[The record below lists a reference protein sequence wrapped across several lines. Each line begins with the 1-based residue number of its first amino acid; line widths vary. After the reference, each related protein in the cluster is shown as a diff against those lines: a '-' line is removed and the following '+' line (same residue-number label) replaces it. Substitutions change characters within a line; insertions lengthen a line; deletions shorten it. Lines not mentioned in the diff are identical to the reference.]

1 MARGLRGLRPACRGC
16 MQGQVACGLCSKVGR
31 ARAWRARRPTQN
43 GDFGTPRNRPIDRG
57 AAVAINRFG
66 VGPNHTYM
74 NGAGST
80 PVLMVAMDC
89 GLPESRPGPGGSTTW
104 EKRMAEKL
112 TRSKGV

>member
-1 MARGLRGLRPACRGC
+1 MGVFEGRTHPGMARAPACT
-16 MQGQVACGLCSKVGR
+16 KT
-31 ARAWRARRPTQN
+31 RPTQN
-43 GDFGTPRNRPIDRG
+43 GDFGTPRNRPIDRW

-89 GLPESRPGPGGSTTW
+89 GLPESRPGPGGST
-104 EKRMAEKL
+104 R
-112 TRSKGV
+112 